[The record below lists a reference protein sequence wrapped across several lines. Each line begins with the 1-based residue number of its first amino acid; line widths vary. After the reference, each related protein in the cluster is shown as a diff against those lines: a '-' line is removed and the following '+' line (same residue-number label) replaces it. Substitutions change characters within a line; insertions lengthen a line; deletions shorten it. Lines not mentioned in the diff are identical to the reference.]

1 MRVLI
6 ISIFSLVCLSLS
18 AQDSFKYGH
27 VSIVASDNIDMLVR
41 KHIKMNEKQQT
52 KKGFRIQLI
61 QNSDRS
67 KVEEKK
73 AQFLSDFPD
82 LKPHLVYS
90 QPYFKLRV
98 GDFDSRLEAY
108 PYYKSIIK
116 KFSTATIVPDQ
127 VNIEL

>member
-1 MRVLI
+1 MRVVL
-6 ISIFSLVCLSLS
+6 ISIFSIITLSLS
-18 AQDSFKYGH
+18 AQDTFRYGH

-41 KHIKMNEKQQT
+41 KHINMNKKRQT
-52 KKGFRIQLI
+52 IKGFRIQLI

-67 KVEEKK
+67 KVEALK

-98 GDFDSRLEAY
+98 GDFDSRLKAY

>member
-1 MRVLI
+1 MFSI
-6 ISIFSLVCLSLS
+6 ISLSIS
-18 AQDSFKYGH
+18 AQETFKYGH

-41 KHIKMNEKQQT
+41 KHIKMNQKQQT

-67 KVEEKK
+67 KVEQKK
-73 AQFLSDFPD
+73 AEFLTDFPD
-82 LKPHLVYS
+82 LKPHMVYS

-116 KFSTATIVPDQ
+116 KFSTATIVPDE